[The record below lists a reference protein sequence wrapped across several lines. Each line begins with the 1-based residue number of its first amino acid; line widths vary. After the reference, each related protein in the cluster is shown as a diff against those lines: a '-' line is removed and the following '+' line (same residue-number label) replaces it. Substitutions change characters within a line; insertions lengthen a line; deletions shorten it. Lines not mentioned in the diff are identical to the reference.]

1 MVPHKLRKV
10 RKMRGSRT
18 HGYGVIGQH
27 RKTGSK
33 GYRKAGR
40 HKGGWT
46 YTVKYEPDYFGK
58 KGFTPKGVKPKV
70 SVINIGELDELIGKL
85 SREQKLETK
94 GKKVIL
100 DLGGLGYDKLLGAGK
115 ITRSVLVKVGSHSEN
130 AAKRIEEAGGQVL
143 KETE

>member
-18 HGYGVIGQH
+18 HGYGVVGQH

-33 GYRKAGR
+33 GHRKAGR

-58 KGFTPKGVKPKV
+58 KGFTPRGVKRKV
-70 SVINIGELDELIGKL
+70 SVINVGELEELIGKL
-85 SREQKLETK
+85 SMERKLKKK
-94 GKKVIL
+94 GKKTVL
-100 DLGGLGYDKLLGAGK
+100 DLEGLGYDKLLGMGK
-115 ITRSVLVKVGSHSEN
+115 ITQPILVRVGSHSE
-130 AAKRIEEAGGQVL
+130 AAVKKVEEAGGQVL
-143 KETE
+143 KETK

>member
-1 MVPHKLRKV
+1 MMPHKIRKV

-33 GYRKAGR
+33 GHRKVGR

-58 KGFTPKGVKPKV
+58 KGFTPKGAKQKI
-70 SVINIGELDELIGKL
+70 SIINVGELDELITKL
-85 SREQKLETK
+85 SREQKLEKK
-94 GKKVIL
+94 GKKVVV
-100 DLGGLGYDKLLGAGK
+100 DLEGLGYDKLLGMGK
-115 ITRSVLVKVGSHSEN
+115 VTQPTLAKVGSHSKT
-130 AAKRIEEAGGQVL
+130 AVKKIEESGGQIL
-143 KETE
+143 KETK

>member
-10 RKMRGSRT
+10 RKMRGTRT

-33 GYRKAGR
+33 GYRKVGR

-70 SVINIGELDELIGKL
+70 SAINVGELDELITKL
-85 SREQKLETK
+85 SRKQKLK
-94 GKKVIL
+94 KKSGKLIL
-100 DLGGLGYDKLLGAGK
+100 DLEELGYDKLLGTGK
-115 ITRSVLVKVGSHSEN
+115 ITQPILVKVSSYSETSV
-130 AAKRIEEAGGQVL
+130 KKVEEAGGQIL
-143 KETE
+143 KETK